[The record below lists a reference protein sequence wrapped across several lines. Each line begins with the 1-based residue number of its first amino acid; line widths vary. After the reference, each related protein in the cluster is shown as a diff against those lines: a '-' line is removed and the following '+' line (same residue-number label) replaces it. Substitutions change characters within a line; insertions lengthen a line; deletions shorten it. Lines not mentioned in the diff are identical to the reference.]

1 MSTHTK
7 TQNNPKAIFFVVVL
21 FIAVG
26 LTFVVSGIY
35 LGAQHK
41 NIDDG
46 RIHTTATIVDI
57 QEELEVRGHYDYT
70 VYVVYSVDG
79 EEVLAQLSG
88 YISSYYVGEELEI
101 YYYLD
106 DLSRV
111 HSEKGMTTLSIAFPV
126 AGAISI
132 AVGVAALVLF
142 IKQKKSTYTTHNSD
156 NSNTN
161 QRNGNNNTNQ
171 STGKKARANKKSSF
185 AFTLFI
191 TLFALLMLG
200 IGVYLILSICD
211 VDDGKRVY
219 TTATITEVI
228 EHRGADGEIIYCPY
242 VSYEVDGT
250 IIETEIYENAPE
262 LREGTVIGI
271 YYYPQKPQ
279 KATIV
284 SKPNILDLLFPIG
297 FSCFALFM
305 SSLGIATLIGL
316 IKDRKNEVEDT
327 GSDRTDDNGN
337 AIGYDSTI
345 DYPFE

>member
-7 TQNNPKAIFFVVVL
+7 TQNNPAIFFVVLL

-35 LGAQHK
+35 LGTQHK
-41 NIDDG
+41 DIDDG

-57 QEELEVRGHYDYT
+57 QEDIEHGGDTRHT

-79 EEVLAQLSG
+79 EEVLAQLSD
-88 YISSYYVGEELEI
+88 YISGYYVGEELEI

-111 HSEKGMTTLSIAFPV
+111 HSEKGMTTFIIAFPV
-126 AGAISI
+126 AGTISI
-132 AVGVAALVLF
+132 VVGVAVLVLF
-142 IKQKKSTYTTHNSD
+142 IKQKKSTDATHNND
-156 NSNTN
+156 NNNTN
-161 QRNGNNNTNQ
+161 QRNDNNNINQ
-171 STGKKARANKKSSF
+171 RNGKKARANKKSSF

-219 TTATITEVI
+219 TSATITEVI

-250 IIETEIYENAPE
+250 IIKTEIYENVPE
-262 LREGTVIGI
+262 LREGTVISI
-271 YYYPQKPQ
+271 YYYPQNPQ

-284 SKPNILDLLFPIG
+284 SKPHILDLLFPIG

-305 SSLGIATLIGL
+305 SALGMYGL
-316 IKDRKNEVEDT
+316 IRMFAERKEKVVQDT

-337 AIGYDSTI
+337 AIGYDSTME
-345 DYPFE
+345 YPFE

>member
-35 LGAQHK
+35 LGTQHK
-41 NIDDG
+41 DIDDG

-57 QEELEVRGHYDYT
+57 QEEIEGRGHYDYT
-70 VYVVYSVDG
+70 VYVVYSVNG
-79 EEVLAQLSG
+79 EEVLAQMSD

-106 DLSRV
+106 DLSLV
-111 HSEKGMTTLSIAFPV
+111 HSEKGRTTFSIAFPV
-126 AGAISI
+126 VGTISI
-132 AVGVAALVLF
+132 VVGVAVLVLF
-142 IKQKKSTYTTHNSD
+142 IKQKKSKDTTHNSD

-161 QRNGNNNTNQ
+161 QSN
-171 STGKKARANKKSSF
+171 GKKARANNKSSF
-185 AFTLFI
+185 AFMLFI

-250 IIETEIYENAPE
+250 IIETEIYENAPMYS
-262 LREGTVIGI
+262 EGAEISI

-284 SKPNILDLLFPIG
+284 SKPHISDLLFPIG

-305 SSLGIATLIGL
+305 SALGIGALIGL
-316 IKDRKNEVEDT
+316 IKNRKNEVEDT

-337 AIGYDSTI
+337 VIGYDSTI